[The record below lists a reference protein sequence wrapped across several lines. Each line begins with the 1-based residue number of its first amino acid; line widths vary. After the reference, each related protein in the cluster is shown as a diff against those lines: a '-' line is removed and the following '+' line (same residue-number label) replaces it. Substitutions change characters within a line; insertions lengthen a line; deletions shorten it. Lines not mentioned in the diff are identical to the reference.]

1 MATDITRALEKDE
14 AQELTTRIK
23 TNVESLWHLLTEAKE
38 RRAWEALGYVS
49 WAEYVRVEFD
59 MSKGYSYRILHQG
72 KVIHELA
79 GAAGESP
86 MGDSLNIS
94 ERQTRHIPPEILP
107 QAVAEVREAVEAGT
121 PPVEAIRETVSNFS
135 EARRREAVERAAF
148 EAYDDPSRPLG
159 RVNESIEALVQKWEL
174 KAIAPA
180 MIRIHN
186 KHDVEIAIER
196 LSKNIESLRELK
208 EVMMGSL
215 AREVLS

>member
-1 MATDITRALEKDE
+1 MATDIAKALNKEE
-14 AQELTTRIK
+14 AQALTTRIK
-23 TNVESLWHLLTEAKE
+23 TNVESLWQLLTEARD
-38 RRAWEALGYVS
+38 RRAWEALGYAS
-49 WAEYVRVEFD
+49 WAEYVRMEFD
-59 MSKGYSYRILHQG
+59 MTRQRSHQLLNQG
-72 KVIHELA
+72 VVIHRLSE
-79 GAAGESP
+79 AAGLSTVVDAPPVAEW
-86 MGDSLNIS
+86 
-94 ERQTRHIPPEILP
+94 QTRTITPEILP
-107 QAVAEVREAVEAGT
+107 QAVAEVRHAVETGT

-135 EARRREAVERAAF
+135 EAERKAAVDRAAF
-148 EAYDDPSRPLG
+148 EAYEDPSRPLG

-174 KAIAPA
+174 NAIAPA

>member
-1 MATDITRALEKDE
+1 MATDIVRVLTQEE

-23 TNVESLWHLLTEAKE
+23 TNVESLWHLLTEARE
-38 RRAWEALGYVS
+38 RRAWEALNYVS
-49 WAEYVRVEFD
+49 WAEYVRTEFD
-59 MSKGYSYRILHQG
+59 MDRSRSYQLLNHG
-72 KVIHELA
+72 AVINQLA
-79 GAAGESP
+79 EAAGLSTAV
-86 MGDSLNIS
+86 DTSSIV
-94 ERQTRHIPPEILP
+94 ERQTRTITPEILP
-107 QAVAEVREAVEAGT
+107 QVVAEVREAVEAGT
-121 PPVEAIRETVSNFS
+121 PPIEAIRETVSDFYQA
-135 EARRREAVERAAF
+135 ERKAAVDRAAF
-148 EAYDDPSRPLG
+148 EAYEDPSRPLG

-186 KHDVEIAIER
+186 KHDVEIAIDR